1 MRASYCCLLF
11 QRLTG
16 ACLHCNKGL
25 NIEQDLYLSLHFG
38 EPNKLYYSFST
49 DFQKF

>member
-1 MRASYCCLLF
+1 MRASYCCLTV

-25 NIEQDLYLSLHFG
+25 NIEQDLYLSLRFG